1 MIPAPIKANEDERL
15 AALQRY
21 KILYTA
27 AEAEFD
33 DFTRLAAQLCDT
45 PIARISLVDTDREWF
60 KSQLGLAAQETP
72 RDISFCG
79 HAIHGQGLFEVP
91 DALNDVRFQ
100 DNPMVTGPLGIR
112 FYAGVPLITPDG
124 HGIGTLCV
132 LDTKP
137 RLLSAQQRDALL
149 TFGKQLLWKLELR
162 LSLQREQ
169 QLNEKLTR
177 LTIFQKTL
185 FDSAAMAVISTTI
198 DGVITTFNPAAEQ
211 MLGYRAEELI
221 GKQNP
226 GLFHDGAEVVARA
239 AELSEELQRTV
250 EPGFEVFVIKLIT
263 QASETREWTYC
274 CKDGARIPVI
284 LTISAVRE
292 SNGNLIGYLGLA
304 RDISDRRRA
313 EKLKS
318 EFVATVSH
326 ELRTPLTSI
335 TGALGLITGGA
346 LGEIPAKVK
355 ALLDIAYKN
364 SKGLTRLINDLLDIE
379 KLANS
384 KLHFDL
390 QPHALLDLLV
400 QSIENNRPFG
410 DQHQV
415 RFELGLCSAALQVNV
430 DAMRLQ
436 QVMANLLSNAA
447 KFSPPGG
454 VVNIDVQERGT
465 AVRVTVTDHGCGVPM
480 EFRDHIFEKFS
491 QADSS
496 DSRQLGGTGLG
507 LAISKEL
514 IEQMHGTIDFESQEG
529 DGASFY
535 FELPRWQI

>member
-1 MIPAPIKANEDERL
+1 MMPAPIKAKEDERL

-45 PIARISLVDTDREWF
+45 PIARISLVDADRQWF
-60 KSQLGLAAQETP
+60 KSRLGLDEQETP

-79 HAIHGQGLFEVP
+79 HAIHGHELFEVP
-91 DALNDVRFQ
+91 DALHDVRFQ
-100 DNPMVTGPLGIR
+100 DNPMVTGPPGIR

-149 TFGKQLLWKLELR
+149 TFGRQLLWKLELR
-162 LSLQREQ
+162 LALQREQ

-211 MLGYRAEELI
+211 MLGYSAEELI

-226 GLFHDGAEVVARA
+226 GLFHDGVEVVARA
-239 AELSEELQRTV
+239 AELSEELQRTI
-250 EPGFEVFVIKLIT
+250 EPGFAVFITNVLIHE
-263 QASETREWTYC
+263 SETREWTYC
-274 CKDGARIPVI
+274 CKDGGRIPVI

-304 RDISDRRRA
+304 RDISDRRQA

-318 EFVATVSH
+318 EFVSTVSH

-335 TGALGLITGGA
+335 SGALGLITGGA
-346 LGEIPAKVK
+346 LGEVPIKVK
-355 ALLDIAYKN
+355 ALLDIAYQN
-364 SKGLTRLINDLLDIE
+364 SKSLTRLINDLLDIE
-379 KLANS
+379 KLANG
-384 KLHFDL
+384 KPCFDL
-390 QPHALLDLLV
+390 QPHALSPLLE
-400 QSIENNRPFG
+400 QSVESNRSYG
-410 DQHQV
+410 DQYQV
-415 RFELGLCSAALQVNV
+415 RFELGLCSVALQVNV
-430 DAMRLQ
+430 DAVRLQ

-454 VVNIDVQERGT
+454 VVSIDVHESD
-465 AVRVTVTDHGCGVPM
+465 ALVRVTVTDQGQGIPM

-514 IEQMHGTIDFESQEG
+514 IEQMHGTMGFESQEG
-529 DGASFY
+529 EGASFY